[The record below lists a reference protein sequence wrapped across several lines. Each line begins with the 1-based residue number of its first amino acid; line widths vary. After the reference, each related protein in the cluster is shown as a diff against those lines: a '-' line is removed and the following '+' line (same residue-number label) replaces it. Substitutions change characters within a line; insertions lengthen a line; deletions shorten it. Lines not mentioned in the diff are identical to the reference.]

1 MSTARCVV
9 DHGDKPRN
17 ALPGLRLCQH
27 CRAQLGKDLEA
38 LPRLDLALELALIAT
53 GAMSQGD
60 KITHRKD
67 PGLVLNDVAATART
81 VIRHTLVANVRMVH
95 EERGLHDWPGD
106 NIPAMTAWL
115 KAHLDWLA
123 AHEIAGDIAGEHR
136 ALHRQARAAAYPNRV
151 RRWELCPCIEA
162 DCPGIL
168 TVTIRSD
175 DDLLPSAISC
185 DHEAEHIWSSS
196 QWLTLGRQLLKQGI
210 QIA

>member
-1 MSTARCVV
+1 MSGTTCAVNH
-9 DHGDKPRN
+9 DNGPRN
-17 ALPGLRLCQH
+17 ALPGLRLCRH
-27 CRAQLGKDLEA
+27 CHTQLGKDLDA
-38 LPRLDLALELALIAT
+38 LPELDLALELALITT
-53 GAMSQGD
+53 GSMSQGD

-95 EERGLHDWPGD
+95 EERGLHEWPKD
-106 NIPAMTAWL
+106 SVPAMVTWI

-123 AHEIAGDIAGEHR
+123 AHEIAGDIADEHR

-151 RRWELCPCIEA
+151 RQWELCPCIEA
-162 DCPGIL
+162 DCSGIL

-185 DHEAEHIWSSS
+185 DHDPDHQWSSS